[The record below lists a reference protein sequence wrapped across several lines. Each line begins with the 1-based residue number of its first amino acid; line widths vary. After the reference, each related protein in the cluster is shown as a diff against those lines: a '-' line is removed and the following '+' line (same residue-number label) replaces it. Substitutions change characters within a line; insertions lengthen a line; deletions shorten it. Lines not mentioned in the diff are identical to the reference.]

1 MAKVVYTDH
10 DKAAPYVSFHG
21 VAFTHG
27 QEVEVDDENV
37 ELLVMARDNP
47 FFELLEPEAR
57 SENEAAS
64 DEAAFGRSSFA
75 PARWRAQATHAG
87 AARRRRGT
95 CRNDVPDVGD
105 ARF

>member
-1 MAKVVYTDH
+1 MAKIVYTDH

-64 DEAAFGRSSFA
+64 DETASDETASRPQGGARKRRS
-75 PARWRAQATHAG
+75 PARPAS
-87 AARRRRGT
+87 
-95 CRNDVPDVGD
+95 D
-105 ARF
+105 AEPAE

>member
-64 DEAAFGRSSFA
+64 DEAASD
-75 PARWRAQATHAG
+75 G
-87 AARRRRGT
+87 AASRPQGGARRRRSPS
-95 CRNDVPDVGD
+95 RPDAGAD
-105 ARF
+105 MPE

>member
-37 ELLVMARDNP
+37 DLLVMARDNP
-47 FFELLEPEAR
+47 FFELLEPEAC

-64 DEAAFGRSSFA
+64 DEAASRS
-75 PARWRAQATHAG
+75 QG
-87 AARRRRGT
+87 GARRRRT
-95 CRNDVPDVGD
+95 PSRPDAD
-105 ARF
+105 ADTPE